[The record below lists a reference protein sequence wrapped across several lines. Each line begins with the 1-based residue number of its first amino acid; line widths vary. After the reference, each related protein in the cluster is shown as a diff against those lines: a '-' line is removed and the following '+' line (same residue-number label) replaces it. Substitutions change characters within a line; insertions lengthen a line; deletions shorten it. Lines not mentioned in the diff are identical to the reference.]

1 MSGTIPLLPNTPSW
15 RPGQLQ
21 KSTRT
26 TLPLPL
32 IQVWS

>member
-1 MSGTIPLLPNTPSW
+1 VVLS
-15 RPGQLQ
+15 

-32 IQVWS
+32 SGVFTTTVSRSF